1 MTLLIIRWT
10 FLTGFFIQM
19 IAVMWI
25 VSAVNRIKR
34 DQENVVK
41 FIATWGNRTP
51 ELLKAIID
59 PTKGGEQARPFIPS
73 SDLTMLITSMA
84 ENVANLTSQ
93 IEAFQLEQRSKKCGW
108 GYYACCGGFAIAL
121 ALSIW
126 AIIKMAH

>member
-25 VSAVNRIKR
+25 VSAVNRIRR

-59 PTKGGEQARPFIPS
+59 PVENGEKTHQFIPS
-73 SDLTMLITSMA
+73 SELALLIQSMA
-84 ENVANLTSQ
+84 VNVSNLTSQ

-108 GYYACCGGFAIAL
+108 GYYACCAGFALAL

-126 AIIKMAH
+126 AVIKMAH